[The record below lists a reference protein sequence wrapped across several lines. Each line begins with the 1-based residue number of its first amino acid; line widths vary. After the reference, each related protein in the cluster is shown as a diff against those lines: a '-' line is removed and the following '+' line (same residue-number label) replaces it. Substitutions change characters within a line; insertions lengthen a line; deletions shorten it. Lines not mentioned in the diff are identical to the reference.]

1 MPAIVNNELSTGF
14 THYARIT
21 AAEVIAKGTGNQFTI
36 GSIPPGG
43 VVNRCGVFEAVNA
56 TGTSTDVTLDV
67 GITGADPD
75 DFIDALDIDGLTKAA
90 FNTGDVLVTAAA
102 NHYINNTASAVP
114 VLAEFNGTLTAAGL
128 ATGEWIIAWNQIDIG
143 QLA

>member
-1 MPAIVNNELSTGF
+1 MQVANNEIPTGF
-14 THYARIT
+14 THYVKIT
-21 AAEVIAKGTGNQFTI
+21 AAQAVAKTAGGQFTI

-43 VVNRCGVFEAVNA
+43 IVNRCAVFENVNA

-90 FNTGDVLVTAAA
+90 FNTGDVLVNTAAGY
-102 NHYINNTASAVP
+102 YINNTASAVP

-128 ATGEWIIAWNQIDIG
+128 ATGEWIIAWNQMSPS